1 MGWPKQSINV
11 IQPRTERKRMR
22 KSKINQ
28 LIGEEKVEQPCEY
41 VTWIDSQVTSQH
53 MVKYKKSFKI

>member
-1 MGWPKQSINV
+1 MLFRQQQKA
-11 IQPRTERKRMR
+11 RKRMR

-28 LIGEEKVEQPCEY
+28 LLSEEKVEQPCEY

-53 MVKYKKSFKI
+53 MVKYKKSFRI